1 LFSGIS
7 CAYARNATSAQIW
20 YFDPCAVSSHG
31 AITMDRRRFM
41 ALSGAAA
48 IAWPLTTRAQQV
60 GRAHRVGVIFTSAE
74 PSEMAGEEPIN
85 PAVRMFVHTLRELG
99 YLEGSN
105 LALERRSAEGRYERF
120 SEIVRDLVSLKAD
133 VIVTITNP
141 MTHAAKEV
149 TSTIPIV
156 MGISADPVGEGL
168 VQSLARPGGNITG
181 LSLDMGHDIVAKR
194 IQLLKELVP
203 TMSRVVLLQSKAEPL
218 SEMEQ
223 ILTSASQHLGVELLV
238 AEATP
243 TDYTDAFA
251 LIEREKPDGL
261 LVGQTAG
268 NYSNRSVIVEFA
280 ARNRLPAMYAFKED
294 VAAGGLAAYGVD
306 VIDLFRRAAGY
317 VDKILRGANPGE
329 LPVEQPTKFQLII
342 NLTTASS
349 LGLTVPPLMLAR
361 ADEVFE

>member
-1 LFSGIS
+1 
-7 CAYARNATSAQIW
+7 
-20 YFDPCAVSSHG
+20 
-31 AITMDRRRFM
+31 MDRRRFM

-194 IQLLKELVP
+194 IQLLKDLVP

-218 SEMEQ
+218 SEMDQ
-223 ILTSASQHLGVELLV
+223 ISTSASQHLGVELLV
-238 AEATP
+238 TEATP

-342 NLTTASS
+342 NLKTASS